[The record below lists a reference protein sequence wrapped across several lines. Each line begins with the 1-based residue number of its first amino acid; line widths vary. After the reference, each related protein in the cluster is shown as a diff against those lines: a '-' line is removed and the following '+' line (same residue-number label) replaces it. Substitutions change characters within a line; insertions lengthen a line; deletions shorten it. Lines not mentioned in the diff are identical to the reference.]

1 MDNLLEYENL
11 VFSIISKYGNYF
23 DKDDLYQVGMIGL
36 IDAYKHFDESVG
48 VKFSSYAYYYILGE
62 VTKFV
67 RENRSVKVS
76 KDFIKL
82 NSSIEKCRDVMRQ
95 KLGREPTDT
104 EVSLFLEIEEEK
116 VSEVRNSMQEVKS
129 LDFCYEED
137 ISLYNSVMCFDN
149 ETSADV
155 LDLRSEISRLN
166 EEEKALLAFFKDNL
180 GIKRSPLKNLLL
192 YKNDAIILFIRK
204 IFLFI
209 RRHFPKLNRLVDRLE
224 EKGRSKREKVEKGI
238 FWGLF
243 FFVAIPLPGTGAWTG
258 ALIAAMLDIK
268 VKKAFPSIAFGVVTA
283 GVIMA
288 VLSYAIPG
296 LFF

>member
-11 VFSIISKYGNYF
+11 VFSIISKYGSYF

-76 KDFIKL
+76 KDVIKL
-82 NSSIEKCRDVMRQ
+82 NSSIEKCRDMMRQ

-104 EVSLFLEIEEEK
+104 EVSLFLEIDEEK

-149 ETSADV
+149 GTSADV
-155 LDLRSEISRLN
+155 LDLKDEIRRLN
-166 EEEKALLAFFKDNL
+166 EEEKAIIDARYYQEMTQSEASKKL
-180 GIKRSPLKNLLL
+180 GISQVQVSRKEGK
-192 YKNDAIILFIRK
+192 ILE
-204 IFLFI
+204 
-209 RRHFPKLNRLVDRLE
+209 KLRCRL
-224 EKGRSKREKVEKGI
+224 
-238 FWGLF
+238 
-243 FFVAIPLPGTGAWTG
+243 
-258 ALIAAMLDIK
+258 
-268 VKKAFPSIAFGVVTA
+268 
-283 GVIMA
+283 
-288 VLSYAIPG
+288 
-296 LFF
+296 

>member
-104 EVSLFLEIEEEK
+104 EVSLFLEIDEEK

-137 ISLYNSVMCFDN
+137 ISLYNSVMCFDD

-155 LDLRSEISRLN
+155 LDLRSEISRLS
-166 EEEKALLAFFKDNL
+166 EEEKALIDVRYYQEMTQSEASKKL
-180 GIKRSPLKNLLL
+180 GISQVQVSRKEVK
-192 YKNDAIILFIRK
+192 ILE
-204 IFLFI
+204 
-209 RRHFPKLNRLVDRLE
+209 KLRCRL
-224 EKGRSKREKVEKGI
+224 
-238 FWGLF
+238 
-243 FFVAIPLPGTGAWTG
+243 
-258 ALIAAMLDIK
+258 
-268 VKKAFPSIAFGVVTA
+268 
-283 GVIMA
+283 
-288 VLSYAIPG
+288 
-296 LFF
+296 

>member
-104 EVSLFLEIEEEK
+104 EVSLFLEIDEEK

-155 LDLRSEISRLN
+155 LDLRSEISRLS
-166 EEEKALLAFFKDNL
+166 EEEKALIDVRYYQEMTQSEASKKL
-180 GIKRSPLKNLLL
+180 GISQVQVSRKEVK
-192 YKNDAIILFIRK
+192 ILE
-204 IFLFI
+204 
-209 RRHFPKLNRLVDRLE
+209 KLRCRL
-224 EKGRSKREKVEKGI
+224 
-238 FWGLF
+238 
-243 FFVAIPLPGTGAWTG
+243 
-258 ALIAAMLDIK
+258 
-268 VKKAFPSIAFGVVTA
+268 
-283 GVIMA
+283 
-288 VLSYAIPG
+288 
-296 LFF
+296 

>member
-104 EVSLFLEIEEEK
+104 EVSLFLEIDEEK

-155 LDLRSEISRLN
+155 LDLRSEISRLS
-166 EEEKALLAFFKDNL
+166 EEEKALIDVRYYQEMTQSEASKKL
-180 GIKRSPLKNLLL
+180 GISQVQVSRKEGK
-192 YKNDAIILFIRK
+192 ILE
-204 IFLFI
+204 
-209 RRHFPKLNRLVDRLE
+209 KLRCRL
-224 EKGRSKREKVEKGI
+224 
-238 FWGLF
+238 
-243 FFVAIPLPGTGAWTG
+243 
-258 ALIAAMLDIK
+258 
-268 VKKAFPSIAFGVVTA
+268 
-283 GVIMA
+283 
-288 VLSYAIPG
+288 
-296 LFF
+296 

>member
-104 EVSLFLEIEEEK
+104 EVSLFLEIDEEK

-155 LDLRSEISRLN
+155 LDLRSEISRLS
-166 EEEKALLAFFKDNL
+166 EEEKALINARYYQEMTQSEASKKL
-180 GIKRSPLKNLLL
+180 GISQVQVSRKEGK
-192 YKNDAIILFIRK
+192 ILE
-204 IFLFI
+204 
-209 RRHFPKLNRLVDRLE
+209 KLRCRL
-224 EKGRSKREKVEKGI
+224 
-238 FWGLF
+238 
-243 FFVAIPLPGTGAWTG
+243 
-258 ALIAAMLDIK
+258 
-268 VKKAFPSIAFGVVTA
+268 
-283 GVIMA
+283 
-288 VLSYAIPG
+288 
-296 LFF
+296 

>member
-82 NSSIEKCRDVMRQ
+82 NSSIEKCRDIMRQ

-104 EVSLFLEIEEEK
+104 EVSLFLEIDEEK

-149 ETSADV
+149 GTSADV
-155 LDLRSEISRLN
+155 LDLKDEISRLN
-166 EEEKALLAFFKDNL
+166 EEEKAIIDARYYQEMTQSEASKKL
-180 GIKRSPLKNLLL
+180 GISQVQVSRKEGK
-192 YKNDAIILFIRK
+192 ILE
-204 IFLFI
+204 
-209 RRHFPKLNRLVDRLE
+209 KLRCRL
-224 EKGRSKREKVEKGI
+224 
-238 FWGLF
+238 
-243 FFVAIPLPGTGAWTG
+243 
-258 ALIAAMLDIK
+258 
-268 VKKAFPSIAFGVVTA
+268 
-283 GVIMA
+283 
-288 VLSYAIPG
+288 
-296 LFF
+296 

>member
-104 EVSLFLEIEEEK
+104 EVSLFLEIDEEK

-155 LDLRSEISRLN
+155 LDLRSEISRLS
-166 EEEKALLAFFKDNL
+166 EEEKALINARYYQEMTQSEASKKL
-180 GIKRSPLKNLLL
+180 GISQVQVSRKEGR
-192 YKNDAIILFIRK
+192 ILE
-204 IFLFI
+204 
-209 RRHFPKLNRLVDRLE
+209 KLRCRL
-224 EKGRSKREKVEKGI
+224 
-238 FWGLF
+238 
-243 FFVAIPLPGTGAWTG
+243 
-258 ALIAAMLDIK
+258 
-268 VKKAFPSIAFGVVTA
+268 
-283 GVIMA
+283 
-288 VLSYAIPG
+288 
-296 LFF
+296 